1 MPSYYEADSPLW
13 DQLVLR
19 LDEHQLSYERTL
31 LLQQQTQKHQQH
43 KQKRSASQPPPPT
56 LKLSPPPPPPPSP
69 LPPVP
74 VVDDRTRNSRRESTQ
89 SFKTDVPWTRKAFA
103 RLLFM
108 DNADFRKFASA
119 FVMTDPFT
127 LNALRFHAA
136 YSDLCTDMS
145 DALGDAYQLALPRH
159 TAPSFGIA
167 RFLSPICPRPTAP
180 PLSVPTHLVPRFRTL
195 WNTYLN
201 DCDANSQTYLATS
214 LRSEERAALRLAIN
228 GAGGAGGDRVW
239 CGVLDESVAK
249 ILEDVYRGAFA
260 AFVERYGYSPL
271 QHVADAR
278 DGYDDKQDSVVS
290 SSPPT
295 ARRTS
300 SGLRISTQ
308 QQQQPQPPHAV
319 YHHYDHYPSP
329 ATTPSSVVSSSPQL
343 RYSSSRRDSIY
354 SDTMMPTSPSRAST
368 TAMPAVP
375 PRASSLRPP
384 PVWAVSTTIT
394 NGTTST
400 SRHSSARSS
409 SAGARK
415 LSPVYAA
422 PTTTAIQDIV
432 QRDSGVSV
440 GSSRTGK
447 R

>member
-31 LLQQQTQKHQQH
+31 LLQTQKHQQH
-43 KQKRSASQPPPPT
+43 KQKRSASQPPPAPPAP
-56 LKLSPPPPPPPSP
+56 KSSSP
-69 LPPVP
+69 
-74 VVDDRTRNSRRESTQ
+74 RES
-89 SFKTDVPWTRKAFA
+89 SPGFKTDVPWTRKAFA

-167 RFLSPICPRPTAP
+167 RFLSPILCPRPTAP

-201 DCDANSQTYLATS
+201 DSNANSQTYLATS
-214 LRSEERAALRLAIN
+214 LRSDERAALRLAITA

-271 QHVADAR
+271 QRVADAQ
-278 DGYDDKQDSVVS
+278 DGYDEQDSVLS
-290 SSPPT
+290 SSPP
-295 ARRTS
+295 ASRRSS
-300 SGLRISTQ
+300 SGLRTSTQ
-308 QQQQPQPPHAV
+308 QQPPPAV
-319 YHHYDHYPSP
+319 YHHNAAHHHYPSP
-329 ATTPSSVVSSSPQL
+329 ATTPSSVVSSPPQL

-354 SDTMMPTSPSRAST
+354 SDTMMTSPSRAST
-368 TAMPAVP
+368 MAMPAVP

-384 PVWAVSTTIT
+384 PVWAVSST
-394 NGTTST
+394 NGTTTST
-400 SRHSSARSS
+400 ARHSSARSS

-415 LSPVYAA
+415 PVYAA
-422 PTTTAIQDIV
+422 TTAAQDVV

-447 R
+447 

>member
-31 LLQQQTQKHQQH
+31 LLQTQKHHQQQH
-43 KQKRSASQPPPPT
+43 KQKRSASQPPPP
-56 LKLSPPPPPPPSP
+56 PPPKSSPPPPPSP
-69 LPPVP
+69 PPPVT
-74 VVDDRTRNSRRESTQ
+74 VVADRTRNNRRESSQ

-195 WNTYLN
+195 WNTYL
-201 DCDANSQTYLATS
+201 DDRDANSQTYLATS
-214 LRSEERAALRLAIN
+214 LRSDERAALRLAIN
-228 GAGGAGGDRVW
+228 GAGAGGGDRVW

-260 AFVERYGYSPL
+260 AFVERYGCLPL
-271 QHVADAR
+271 QRVADAR
-278 DGYDDKQDSVVS
+278 DGYDDEQDSVVS
-290 SSPPT
+290 SSPPA
-295 ARRTS
+295 ARRS
-300 SGLRISTQ
+300 SSVLRISTQ
-308 QQQQPQPPHAV
+308 QQQQQQQPPHAV
-319 YHHYDHYPSP
+319 YHQYDHYPSP
-329 ATTPSSVVSSSPQL
+329 ATTPSSVVSSPPQL
-343 RYSSSRRDSIY
+343 RYSSRRDSIY
-354 SDTMMPTSPSRAST
+354 SDTMMTSPSRAST
-368 TAMPAVP
+368 TAMPPVP

-384 PVWAVSTTIT
+384 PVWAVSSTT
-394 NGTTST
+394 NGTATST
-400 SRHSSARSS
+400 ARYSSARSS

-422 PTTTAIQDIV
+422 TTTTAAQDIV